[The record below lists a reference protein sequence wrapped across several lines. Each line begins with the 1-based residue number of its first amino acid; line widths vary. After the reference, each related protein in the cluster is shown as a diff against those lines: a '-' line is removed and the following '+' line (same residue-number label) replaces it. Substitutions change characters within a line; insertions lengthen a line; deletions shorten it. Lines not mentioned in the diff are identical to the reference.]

1 MTFEL
6 AADTLTIIAVK
17 GRRASLRRTI
27 VCSVPKNPPLTVCGK
42 DKISE
47 ILLAPGFYPMKP

>member
-1 MTFEL
+1 MHGCACVWPTGQGEWNNVTFEL

-27 VCSVPKNPPLTVCGK
+27 VCSVPKNPPLT
-42 DKISE
+42 
-47 ILLAPGFYPMKP
+47 